1 MCISQ
6 RYVKLI
12 YPYCHLLLSLLKSSM
27 EVKGQDVAFEPTKLL
42 WLIQRDFLLAYAA
55 LCLTCLRLMRRRENT
70 SSRVSDNC
78 PRSFSWNSPS
88 LLVRFTRNRNAINVD
103 LSRYKKA
110 S

>member
-1 MCISQ
+1 M
-6 RYVKLI
+6 
-12 YPYCHLLLSLLKSSM
+12 
-27 EVKGQDVAFEPTKLL
+27 
-42 WLIQRDFLLAYAA
+42 W
-55 LCLTCLRLMRRRENT
+55 RLNQQNFCGLYNVT
-70 SSRVSDNC
+70 SYDNC